1 MNMIAVDMIKQAFE
15 SNAAKPTINSKIM
28 KKLAISKI
36 NTSLKVD
43 SDWLLRDGINSIMIA
58 KISDEEKADLIS
70 AFSKSTYD
78 FYEDMKQEVEGLFGA
93 EKQASVKA
101 DNKQSGEKEEI
112 AKAPEGSSE
121 EAPQDD
127 PTDEKKTPAEHV
139 IEQKP
144 GKAMFDY

>member
-43 SDWLLRDGINSIMIA
+43 SDWLLRDGINSIMTA

-93 EKQASVKA
+93 KKQASVKA